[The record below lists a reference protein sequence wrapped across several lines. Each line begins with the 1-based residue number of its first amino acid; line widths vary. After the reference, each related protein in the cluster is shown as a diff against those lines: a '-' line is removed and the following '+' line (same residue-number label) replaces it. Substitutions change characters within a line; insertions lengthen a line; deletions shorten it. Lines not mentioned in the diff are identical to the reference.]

1 MLFEVLPDPPTH
13 RGHIHTHNSNLS
25 DFNLVKSGV
34 ECKSGDEFL
43 GKEISIAECA
53 NACKEKAGCNFFV
66 FGTGSKD
73 GECYWEKTSTAGCP
87 EGWKQADYNFYESKS
102 M

>member
-1 MLFEVLPDPPTH
+1 MTH
-13 RGHIHTHNSNLS
+13 RRHIDTHNSNLS

-53 NACKEKAGCNFFV
+53 NACKEKAGCNFFI
-66 FGTGSKD
+66 FGTEIKAGN
-73 GECYWEKTSTAGCP
+73 CYWEKTPKADCP
-87 EGWKQADYNFYESKS
+87 EGWEKDNYNFYEMQS
-102 M
+102 MLS

>member
-1 MLFEVLPDPPTH
+1 MEVH
-13 RGHIHTHNSNLS
+13 FHTHNSNLS

-34 ECKSGDEFL
+34 ECKPGDEFL